1 MSYATSL
8 YLTASEIGLS
18 ITALVLLLLAAWN
31 GDRSARLLTIIAVA
45 ALVGAAIFSIGLF
58 DRSASEVAGRAFG
71 DLYRAVVVGAGQ
83 LGGCRRGCY
92 PDRGCGCHRVSSP
105 SWAVTAPNIPC

>member
-8 YLTASEIGLS
+8 YLTAAEIGLS

-58 DRSASEVAGRAFG
+58 DRSASEVAIF
-71 DLYRAVVVGAGQ
+71 
-83 LGGCRRGCY
+83 
-92 PDRGCGCHRVSSP
+92 
-105 SWAVTAPNIPC
+105 TAPMPSAASARC

>member
-8 YLTASEIGLS
+8 YLTAAEIGLS

-71 DLYRAVVVGAGQ
+71 DLYRADAFGSFGKCNGELAGNVIAAVQ
-83 LGGCRRGCY
+83 IARLACGLEGG
-92 PDRGCGCHRVSSP
+92 D
-105 SWAVTAPNIPC
+105 